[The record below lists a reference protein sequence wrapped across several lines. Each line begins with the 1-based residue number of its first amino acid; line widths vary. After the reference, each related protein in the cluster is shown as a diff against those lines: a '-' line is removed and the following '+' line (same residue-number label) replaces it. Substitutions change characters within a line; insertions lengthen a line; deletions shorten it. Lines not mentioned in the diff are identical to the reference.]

1 MSRAERTLRE
11 QRPMLA
17 EFLADVGLH
26 AAGGRLD
33 LRALLSPFDRW
44 LREQDLAR
52 EEVPFV
58 ASRLAAFISLY
69 FEDTA
74 GAAQAVVDGRILL
87 RVPLEA
93 GVVREF
99 DAYGLAF
106 HAAQQRPIALR
117 GLIEAIAP
125 VAGREPPA

>member
-1 MSRAERTLRE
+1 M
-11 QRPMLA
+11 
-17 EFLADVGLH
+17 
-26 AAGGRLD
+26 
-33 LRALLSPFDRW
+33 
-44 LREQDLAR
+44 
-52 EEVPFV
+52 

-74 GAAQAVVDGRILL
+74 GGQAVVDGRILL

-99 DAYGLAF
+99 DAHGLRF

-125 VAGREPPA
+125 RGREPPA